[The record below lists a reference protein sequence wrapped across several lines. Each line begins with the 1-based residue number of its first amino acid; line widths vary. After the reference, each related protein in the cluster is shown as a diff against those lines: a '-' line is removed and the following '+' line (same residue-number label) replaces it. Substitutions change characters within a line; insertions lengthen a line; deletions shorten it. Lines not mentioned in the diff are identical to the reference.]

1 MHKHF
6 ELAHTRRMVKIQNKL
21 EKAVGCLEY
30 FTTNQ
35 WRFSDDNVQE
45 LLTHMS
51 VSDRSTFPFD
61 VTQIDWD
68 AYFERYVLGLRA
80 FLCKQNPK
88 TLPSCRKKMTRY
100 ALHTQDKSKPHKTRQ
115 LIMPFV
121 FHFRLYVVHQMSK
134 ILLVIFTWR
143 FMMARSKKIRDTWS
157 GILRIILQTL
167 SLLPFF

>member
-1 MHKHF
+1 MDFFVPFLLNCRNSNSHF
-6 ELAHTRRMVKIQNKL
+6 VVTHTHTHRMVKIQNKL

-30 FTTNQ
+30 FTTHQ
-35 WRFSDDNVQE
+35 WRFTDDNVRE

-100 ALHTQDKSKPHKTRQ
+100 QNIKYNFFIPFKNKSTK
-115 LIMPFV
+115 
-121 FHFRLYVVHQMSK
+121 
-134 ILLVIFTWR
+134 
-143 FMMARSKKIRDTWS
+143 
-157 GILRIILQTL
+157 
-167 SLLPFF
+167 